1 MFVMSRRTWQLLNC
15 KASAD
20 LQPCRTVQRF
30 SRNQH
35 IGRTSRSITA
45 HRLCGIASRLCDL
58 PHAAIRRLPSRVS
71 WVMQNL
77 IDGRADHGGVQVV
90 LDGSGK
96 RLPESRNSRILEL
109 ILL

>member
-1 MFVMSRRTWQLLNC
+1 MIMQPRVSENDVILMLIHLVTLHAFPGCSMFVMLRRTWQLLNC

-45 HRLCGIASRLCDL
+45 HRLCGMPLGSVTFLTLPFAAS
-58 PHAAIRRLPSRVS
+58 
-71 WVMQNL
+71 N
-77 IDGRADHGGVQVV
+77 HGSP
-90 LDGSGK
+90 GSC
-96 RLPESRNSRILEL
+96 RT
-109 ILL
+109 